1 MSSWVD
7 GGAIAEMHNTKKEAS
22 WGRNGNRSLGS
33 VYVKLET
40 PVKFQVSN
48 WVFKFRRGKTT
59 IWAPLTIST
68 EKWYLKPGDW
78 RTS

>member
-1 MSSWVD
+1 MD
-7 GGAIAEMHNTKKEAS
+7 GGTIAEMHDTKTEAS
-22 WGRNGNRSLGS
+22 WCRNWNQGLGS

-68 EKWYLKPGDW
+68 VNWY
-78 RTS
+78 